1 MAKKNEIVAQMA
13 VSPLVIQ
20 QRIHEIRGEKVM
32 LDRDLAELYGV
43 VVRVLNQAVKRNI
56 ERFPE
61 DFVFQLDN
69 QELANYRSQ
78 FVIYPED
85 VLSYRRAPY
94 AFTEQGVAML
104 SSVLRSKTAINVNI
118 QIMRAFTAMRRAL
131 RNMEEAILR
140 QEKVELEVEK
150 LRNYIEEVLHDQ
162 NDTNEELR
170 QEIDNIYTA
179 IGELSVKVAEP
190 KQAKHK
196 PVGYDV
202 IAKEYEKAN
211 QQNEK

>member
-1 MAKKNEIVAQMA
+1 
-13 VSPLVIQ
+13 
-20 QRIHEIRGEKVM
+20 M

-43 VVRVLNQAVKRNI
+43 EVRVLNQAVKRNI
-56 ERFPE
+56 KRFPE
-61 DFVFQLDN
+61 DFMFQLDN
-69 QELANYRSQ
+69 QEFANLKSQ
-78 FVIYPED
+78 FVIIKDYED
-85 VLSYRRAPY
+85 GRGHHTKYLPF

-104 SSVLRSKTAINVNI
+104 SSVLRSQTAINVNI

-150 LRNYIEEVLHDQ
+150 LKNYIEEVLHDQ

-179 IGELSVKVAEP
+179 LGELSVKVTEP
-190 KQAKHK
+190 KQVKHK

-202 IAKEYEKAN
+202 IAKEYENRK
-211 QQNEK
+211 Q

>member
-1 MAKKNEIVAQMA
+1 MAKKNEIATQLV

-43 VVRVLNQAVKRNI
+43 EVRVLNQAVKRNI

-61 DFVFQLDN
+61 DFMFRLDN
-69 QELANYRSQ
+69 QEFNNLRSQ
-78 FVIYPED
+78 IVISSWGGDRY
-85 VLSYRRAPY
+85 APY

-104 SSVLRSKTAINVNI
+104 SAVLKSPTAIAVSI
-118 QIMRAFTAMRRAL
+118 GIMKAFVELRHLLVQQQQKNLDVEAL
-131 RNMEEAILR
+131 KN
-140 QEKVELEVEK
+140 KVERLENALEDNLAAV
-150 LRNYIEEVLHDQ
+150 
-162 NDTNEELR
+162 NDLSEDLR

-190 KQAKHK
+190 K
-196 PVGYDV
+196 PVKRNPIGFHVSKD
-202 IAKEYEKAN
+202 N
-211 QQNEK
+211 NETN

>member
-1 MAKKNEIVAQMA
+1 MSKKNEIVTQMA

-43 VVRVLNQAVKRNI
+43 ETKVLNQAVKRNI

-61 DFVFQLDN
+61 DFMFRLDN
-69 QELANYRSQ
+69 QEYANLKSQ
-78 FVIYPED
+78 FVTASWGGD
-85 VLSYRRAPY
+85 RAIPY

-140 QEKVELEVEK
+140 QEKVEMEVEK

-162 NDTNEELR
+162 NDTNEDLR
-170 QEIDNIYTA
+170 QEIDNIYAA

-190 KQAKHK
+190 KPSRHK

-202 IAKEYEKAN
+202 IAKEYEKD
-211 QQNEK
+211 

>member
-1 MAKKNEIVAQMA
+1 MAKKDEIVAQMA

-43 VVRVLNQAVKRNI
+43 EVRILNQAVKRNI

-61 DFVFQLDN
+61 DFMFQLDN
-69 QELANYRSQ
+69 QEFNNLRSQ
-78 FVIYPED
+78 IVISSWGGDRY
-85 VLSYRRAPY
+85 APF

-179 IGELSVKVAEP
+179 IGELSVKVVEP
-190 KQAKHK
+190 KQVKHK
-196 PVGYDV
+196 PLGYDA
-202 IAKEYEKAN
+202 IAKEYEK
-211 QQNEK
+211 

>member
-1 MAKKNEIVAQMA
+1 MAKKNEIATQLV

-32 LDRDLAELYGV
+32 LDRDLAEMYGV
-43 VVRVLNQAVKRNI
+43 ETKVLNQAVKRNI
-56 ERFPE
+56 KRFPD
-61 DFVFQLDN
+61 DFMFQLDN
-69 QELANYRSQ
+69 QDVESLRSQ
-78 FVIYPED
+78 IVTIKDYAD
-85 VLSYRRAPY
+85 GRGHHSKYMPY

-104 SSVLRSKTAINVNI
+104 SSVLRSETAINVNI

-131 RNMEEAILR
+131 RTMEEAIHR

-150 LRNYIEEVLHDQ
+150 LRDYIEEILHDQ
-162 NDTNEELR
+162 NDTNEDLR

-190 KQAKHK
+190 K
-196 PVGYDV
+196 PVKRNPIGFHVSKD
-202 IAKEYEKAN
+202 N
-211 QQNEK
+211 TNEN

>member
-1 MAKKNEIVAQMA
+1 MSKGTEIVTLK
-13 VSPLVIQ
+13 VLSPLQIQ
-20 QRIHEIRGEKVM
+20 QCIYEIRGEKVM
-32 LDRDLAELYGV
+32 LDRDLAEMYGV
-43 VVRVLNQAVKRNI
+43 EVRVLNQAVKRNI
-56 ERFPE
+56 KRFPE
-61 DFVFQLDN
+61 DFMFQLDN

-104 SSVLRSKTAINVNI
+104 SSVLRSETAIGVNI

-131 RNMEEAILR
+131 RTMEEAILR

-150 LRNYIEEVLHDQ
+150 LRDYIEEILHDQ
-162 NDTNEELR
+162 NDTNEDLR

-179 IGELSVKVAEP
+179 IGELSMKVTEP
-190 KQAKHK
+190 KQPQRK
-196 PVGYDV
+196 PIGFHVS
-202 IAKEYEKAN
+202 EESR
-211 QQNEK
+211 ES